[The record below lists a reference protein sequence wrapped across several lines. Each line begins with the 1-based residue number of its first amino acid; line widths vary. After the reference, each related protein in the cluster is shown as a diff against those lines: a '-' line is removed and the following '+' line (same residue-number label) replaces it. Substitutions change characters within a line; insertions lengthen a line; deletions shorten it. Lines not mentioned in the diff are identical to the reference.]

1 LGIGLEGTRK
11 GIFFTIIAVL
21 LLSFMLI
28 SVGLWSSVVNARE
41 ARVPEKIKTDSM
53 AQIIF
58 QLSEQKVNRFANIS
72 GYYALSRLANY
83 SVGNPITPAGADGTG
98 SINKSMYDLMIYGST
113 DGGGS
118 WYNNNLTYST
128 ALEQQYTFANWTGQ
142 LEKSADV
149 MGFVFKMGNVT
160 NYSFAQI
167 DPWNVRVQFDTNI
180 SIKDKEA
187 TMMLKKTLHVNV
199 TYSILGMPDPL
210 FTRELFPLGNY
221 SKIIF
226 AAEDPA
232 KRDQDQYI
240 ASVSA
245 ANAPRGNGWASG
257 YATTDTNL
265 SGHIDPTTDSKTYI
279 LVTDY
284 PEKADGSPDDVAFAK
299 MLDPRISGVII
310 THYKQNITYSYD
322 AASGCN
328 WSTITDMNGPTRYRV
343 TVDANHN
350 YADCPSPPV
359 VRLYDANIP
368 FISLTGGAPSL
379 GDQAA
384 IQNYPGANEIVPLVE
399 SSYHVIYDITGPRK
413 LMECGLYAH
422 PSGAVAPSFLQ
433 RMLSDATDRTSSQFG
448 IESFLIS
455 QWAGG
460 NSDHDNTITNY
471 YSRWD
476 IGYYNQTQGTRIK
489 GGSGCKTKQMCAM
502 GQAPDKMPLGQFR
515 LDDSTAQRYNMYGL
529 RCNMVTPTDSNVPSG
544 GSCE

>member
-1 LGIGLEGTRK
+1 MEIGLEGTRK

-53 AQIIF
+53 AQIIY

-72 GYYALSRLANY
+72 GYYALTRLANH
-83 SVGNPITPAGADGTG
+83 SVQHPIAPNGADGTG
-98 SINKSMYDLMIYGST
+98 YLNKSMYDLMVYGST
-113 DGGGS
+113 NANS
-118 WYNNNLTYST
+118 WSDNLTYAT
-128 ALEQQYTFANWTGQ
+128 DLEKQYTFASWTGQ

-149 MGFVFKMGNVT
+149 MGFDFKMGNVS
-160 NYSFAQI
+160 NFSFAQV
-167 DPWNVRVQFDTNI
+167 DAWNVRVQFDTNI
-180 SIKDKEA
+180 SIKDKES

-232 KRDQDQYI
+232 KRTQPI
-240 ASVSA
+240 AEKKVPS
-245 ANAPRGNGWASG
+245 APRGWGWASG
-257 YATTDTNL
+257 YVTTDTNL
-265 SGHIDPTTDSKTYI
+265 SGHVDPTTDSKTYI
-279 LVTDY
+279 LVTAY
-284 PEKADGSPDDVAFAK
+284 PEKSDGTPDDMAFVK
-299 MLDPRISGVII
+299 MLDPRISGVVI
-310 THYKQNITYSYD
+310 TNYKSNTTYSYD
-322 AASGCN
+322 AATGCN
-328 WSTITDMNGPTRYRV
+328 WSTTTDMNGPTRYRV

-359 VRLYDANIP
+359 VKIYDANVP
-368 FISLTGGAPSL
+368 FISVTGGAPDI
-379 GDQAA
+379 GDQAV
-384 IQNYPGANEIVPLVE
+384 IQNYPGANDIVPFVE
-399 SSYHVIYDITGPRK
+399 STYHVAYDIADVRSM
-413 LMECGLYAH
+413 MECGLYVH
-422 PSGAVAPSFLQ
+422 PSGSVTPSYLQ
-433 RMLSDATDRTSSQFG
+433 RMLSDATDRTSAMG

-460 NSDHDNTITNY
+460 NSDHDNAITNY

-476 IGYYNQTQGTRIK
+476 IGYYNQTEGTRIK
-489 GGSGCKTKQMCAM
+489 GGSGCKTGQMCAM
-502 GQAPDKMPLGQFR
+502 GQTPDKMPLGQFR
-515 LDDSTAQRYNMYGL
+515 LDDATAQRYNLYTL
-529 RCNMVTPTDSNVPSG
+529 RCNMITPTDANVPSG